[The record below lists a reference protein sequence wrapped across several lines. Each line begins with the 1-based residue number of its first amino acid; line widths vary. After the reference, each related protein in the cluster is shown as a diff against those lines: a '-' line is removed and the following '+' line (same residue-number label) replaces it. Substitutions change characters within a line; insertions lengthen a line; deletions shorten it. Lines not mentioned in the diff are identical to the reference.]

1 MVASAYLTVDTGIES
16 AAPNVSRTR
25 KLTRRRS
32 LRRPVARFDAPG
44 VTLSRLPSGNGK
56 RPTRYTTGSNR
67 MRLNHGKSAADFQWV
82 DAGIGDIAG
91 TPDTA
96 WDRRLTPVYWASP
109 ERRRRFARLSVLGR
123 VDRQ

>member
-32 LRRPVARFDAPG
+32 LWRPVARFDAPG

-56 RPTRYTTGSNR
+56 RPYPPPLYHWLQSNDVEPR
-67 MRLNHGKSAADFQWV
+67 
-82 DAGIGDIAG
+82 
-91 TPDTA
+91 
-96 WDRRLTPVYWASP
+96 
-109 ERRRRFARLSVLGR
+109 
-123 VDRQ
+123 